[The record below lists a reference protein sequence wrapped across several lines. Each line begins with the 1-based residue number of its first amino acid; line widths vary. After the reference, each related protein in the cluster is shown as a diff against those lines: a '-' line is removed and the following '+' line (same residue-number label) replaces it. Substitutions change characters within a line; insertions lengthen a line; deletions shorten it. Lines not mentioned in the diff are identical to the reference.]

1 MLTSWLRD
9 AQEILNY
16 KTLGISRTIH
26 HREVPQNALCN
37 DIIMAH
43 ISFAF
48 NNTQLVPPPLQLR
61 KQSSQGIKVYFV
73 PYAFAV

>member
-1 MLTSWLRD
+1 MLTSWLRA

-26 HREVPQNALCN
+26 HREAPQNALCN
-37 DIIMAH
+37 DITMAH

-48 NNTQLVPPPLQLR
+48 SDTQ
-61 KQSSQGIKVYFV
+61 S
-73 PYAFAV
+73 